1 MLKTL
6 RARGLSDTSLKEI
19 ALALMVLDHIH
30 YFFSFTGAV
39 PEWFSMLGRV
49 SAPLFLFCTAEGFA
63 HTHDRRT
70 YLLRLWGMGAGM
82 GLVQFVIGVGLG
94 RRADGFY
101 PMNGILRDLTVAC
114 LLWQGIDW
122 LRQRRLGRALAL
134 VGGVGVLW
142 PVVSLALVAALPPAG
157 QLPLYFLSWTVLPNW
172 AFSTDGGVWFILG
185 GVLLYALRG
194 RRKIQVLAWAAWAF
208 WIDMGSV
215 SYLLLLLGLYD
226 RTMSAISTLHLPFLL
241 PLGIGLVLG
250 IVLITRALERA
261 MAAHPHPSYFIILG
275 FLLGSVF
282 EIFPGVP
289 QGLSLP
295 VCILTFAA
303 GFSAIFFL
311 SRMEMKKEQLRE

>member
-142 PVVSLALVAALPPAG
+142 PAVSLALVAALPPAG

-215 SYLLLLLGLYD
+215 SYLLQMGGGVSLGQAMLLSYQWMEVFAAPLMLLYNGQRGAGHKQLFYWFYPAHVYGLYAV
-226 RTMSAISTLHLPFLL
+226 SC
-241 PLGIGLVLG
+241 VW
-250 IVLITRALERA
+250 
-261 MAAHPHPSYFIILG
+261 ILFRG
-275 FLLGSVF
+275 
-282 EIFPGVP
+282 
-289 QGLSLP
+289 
-295 VCILTFAA
+295 
-303 GFSAIFFL
+303 
-311 SRMEMKKEQLRE
+311 

>member
-142 PVVSLALVAALPPAG
+142 PAVSLALVAALPPAG

-215 SYLLLLLGLYD
+215 SYLLRMGGGVSLGQAMLLSYQWMEVFAAPLMLLYNGQRGAGHKQMFYWFYPAHVYGLY
-226 RTMSAISTLHLPFLL
+226 LL
-241 PLGIGLVLG
+241 SCVW
-250 IVLITRALERA
+250 
-261 MAAHPHPSYFIILG
+261 ILFRG
-275 FLLGSVF
+275 
-282 EIFPGVP
+282 
-289 QGLSLP
+289 
-295 VCILTFAA
+295 
-303 GFSAIFFL
+303 
-311 SRMEMKKEQLRE
+311 

>member
-142 PVVSLALVAALPPAG
+142 PAVSLALVAALPPAG

-194 RRKIQVLAWAAWAF
+194 RRKIQVLAWAAWVF

-215 SYLLLLLGLYD
+215 SYLLRMGGGVSLGQAMLLSYQWMEVFAAPLMLLYNGQRGAGHKQLFYWFYPAHVYGLYAV
-226 RTMSAISTLHLPFLL
+226 SCAW
-241 PLGIGLVLG
+241 
-250 IVLITRALERA
+250 
-261 MAAHPHPSYFIILG
+261 ILFRG
-275 FLLGSVF
+275 
-282 EIFPGVP
+282 
-289 QGLSLP
+289 
-295 VCILTFAA
+295 
-303 GFSAIFFL
+303 
-311 SRMEMKKEQLRE
+311 

>member
-82 GLVQFVIGVGLG
+82 GLVQFVIGIGLG

-142 PVVSLALVAALPPAG
+142 PAVSLALVAALPPAG

-215 SYLLLLLGLYD
+215 SYLLRMGGGVSLGQAMLLSYQWMEVFAAPLMLLYNGQRGAGHKQLFYWFYPAHVYGLYAV
-226 RTMSAISTLHLPFLL
+226 SC
-241 PLGIGLVLG
+241 VW
-250 IVLITRALERA
+250 
-261 MAAHPHPSYFIILG
+261 ILFRG
-275 FLLGSVF
+275 
-282 EIFPGVP
+282 
-289 QGLSLP
+289 
-295 VCILTFAA
+295 
-303 GFSAIFFL
+303 
-311 SRMEMKKEQLRE
+311 

>member
-142 PVVSLALVAALPPAG
+142 PAVSLALVAALPPAG

-194 RRKIQVLAWAAWAF
+194 RRKIQVLTWAAWAF

-215 SYLLLLLGLYD
+215 SYLLRMGG
-226 RTMSAISTLHLPFLL
+226 
-241 PLGIGLVLG
+241 GIGLG
-250 IVLITRALERA
+250 QA
-261 MAAHPHPSYFIILG
+261 MLLSYQWME
-275 FLLGSVF
+275 V
-282 EIFPGVP
+282 
-289 QGLSLP
+289 
-295 VCILTFAA
+295 FAA
-303 GFSAIFFL
+303 PLMLLYNGQRGAGH
-311 SRMEMKKEQLRE
+311 KQLFYWFYPAHVYGLYAVSCVWILFRG

>member
-70 YLLRLWGMGAGM
+70 YLLRLWAMGAGM

-122 LRQRRLGRALAL
+122 LRQHRLGRALAL

-142 PVVSLALVAALPPAG
+142 PAVSLALVAALPPAG

-194 RRKIQVLAWAAWAF
+194 HRKIQVLAWAAWAF

-215 SYLLLLLGLYD
+215 SYLLRMGGGISLGQAMLLSYQWMEVFAAPLMLLYNGQRGAGHKQLFYWFYPAHVYGLYAV
-226 RTMSAISTLHLPFLL
+226 SC
-241 PLGIGLVLG
+241 VW
-250 IVLITRALERA
+250 
-261 MAAHPHPSYFIILG
+261 ILFRG
-275 FLLGSVF
+275 
-282 EIFPGVP
+282 
-289 QGLSLP
+289 
-295 VCILTFAA
+295 
-303 GFSAIFFL
+303 
-311 SRMEMKKEQLRE
+311 

>member
-82 GLVQFVIGVGLG
+82 GLVQFVIGIGLG

-142 PVVSLALVAALPPAG
+142 PAVSLSLVAALPPAG

-172 AFSTDGGVWFILG
+172 AFSTDGGVGFILG

-215 SYLLLLLGLYD
+215 SYLLRMGGGISLGQAMLLSYQWMEVFAAPLMLLYNGQRGAGHKQLFYWFYPAHVYGLY
-226 RTMSAISTLHLPFLL
+226 LL
-241 PLGIGLVLG
+241 SCVW
-250 IVLITRALERA
+250 
-261 MAAHPHPSYFIILG
+261 ILFRG
-275 FLLGSVF
+275 
-282 EIFPGVP
+282 
-289 QGLSLP
+289 
-295 VCILTFAA
+295 
-303 GFSAIFFL
+303 
-311 SRMEMKKEQLRE
+311 

>member
-82 GLVQFVIGVGLG
+82 GLVQFVVGVGLG

-142 PVVSLALVAALPPAG
+142 PAVSLALVAALPPAG

-215 SYLLLLLGLYD
+215 SYLLRMGGGVSLGQAMLLSYQWMEVFAAPLMLLYNGQRGAGHKQLFYWFYPAHVYGLYAV
-226 RTMSAISTLHLPFLL
+226 SC
-241 PLGIGLVLG
+241 VW
-250 IVLITRALERA
+250 
-261 MAAHPHPSYFIILG
+261 ILFRG
-275 FLLGSVF
+275 
-282 EIFPGVP
+282 
-289 QGLSLP
+289 
-295 VCILTFAA
+295 
-303 GFSAIFFL
+303 
-311 SRMEMKKEQLRE
+311 

>member
-142 PVVSLALVAALPPAG
+142 PAVSLALVAALPPAG

-172 AFSTDGGVWFILG
+172 AFSTDGGVGFILG

-215 SYLLLLLGLYD
+215 SYLLRMGGISLGQAMLLSYQWMEVFAAPLMLLYNGQRGAGHKQLFYWFYPAHVYGLYAV
-226 RTMSAISTLHLPFLL
+226 SC
-241 PLGIGLVLG
+241 VW
-250 IVLITRALERA
+250 
-261 MAAHPHPSYFIILG
+261 ILFRG
-275 FLLGSVF
+275 
-282 EIFPGVP
+282 
-289 QGLSLP
+289 
-295 VCILTFAA
+295 
-303 GFSAIFFL
+303 
-311 SRMEMKKEQLRE
+311 

>member
-70 YLLRLWGMGAGM
+70 YLLRLWAMGAGM
-82 GLVQFVIGVGLG
+82 GLVQFVVGVGLG

-142 PVVSLALVAALPPAG
+142 PAVSLALVAALPPAG

-215 SYLLLLLGLYD
+215 SYLLRMGGGISLGQAMLLSYQWMEVFAAPLMLLYNGQRGAGHKQLFYWFYSAHVYGLY
-226 RTMSAISTLHLPFLL
+226 LL
-241 PLGIGLVLG
+241 SCVW
-250 IVLITRALERA
+250 
-261 MAAHPHPSYFIILG
+261 ILFWG
-275 FLLGSVF
+275 
-282 EIFPGVP
+282 
-289 QGLSLP
+289 
-295 VCILTFAA
+295 
-303 GFSAIFFL
+303 
-311 SRMEMKKEQLRE
+311 

>member
-70 YLLRLWGMGAGM
+70 YLLRLWAMGAGM

-122 LRQRRLGRALAL
+122 LRQHRLGRALAL

-142 PVVSLALVAALPPAG
+142 PAVSLALVAALPPAG

-215 SYLLLLLGLYD
+215 SYLLRMGGGVSLGQAMLLSYQWMEVFAAPLMLLYNGQRGAGHKQLFYWFYPAHVYGLYAV
-226 RTMSAISTLHLPFLL
+226 SC
-241 PLGIGLVLG
+241 VW
-250 IVLITRALERA
+250 
-261 MAAHPHPSYFIILG
+261 ILFRG
-275 FLLGSVF
+275 
-282 EIFPGVP
+282 
-289 QGLSLP
+289 
-295 VCILTFAA
+295 
-303 GFSAIFFL
+303 
-311 SRMEMKKEQLRE
+311 

>member
-142 PVVSLALVAALPPAG
+142 PAVSLALVAALPPAG

-215 SYLLLLLGLYD
+215 SYLLRMGGGVSLGQAMLLSYQWMEVFAAPLMLLYNGQRGAGHKQLFYWFYPAHVYGLY
-226 RTMSAISTLHLPFLL
+226 LL
-241 PLGIGLVLG
+241 SCVW
-250 IVLITRALERA
+250 
-261 MAAHPHPSYFIILG
+261 ILFRG
-275 FLLGSVF
+275 
-282 EIFPGVP
+282 
-289 QGLSLP
+289 
-295 VCILTFAA
+295 
-303 GFSAIFFL
+303 
-311 SRMEMKKEQLRE
+311 

>member
-70 YLLRLWGMGAGM
+70 YLLRLWAMGAGM

-101 PMNGILRDLTVAC
+101 PMNGILRDLTVVC

-142 PVVSLALVAALPPAG
+142 PAVSLALVAALPPAG

-194 RRKIQVLAWAAWAF
+194 HRKIQVLAWAAWAF

-215 SYLLLLLGLYD
+215 SYLLRMGGGISLGQAMLLSYQWMEVFAAPLMLLYNGQRGAGHKQLFYWFYPAHVYGLYAV
-226 RTMSAISTLHLPFLL
+226 SC
-241 PLGIGLVLG
+241 VW
-250 IVLITRALERA
+250 
-261 MAAHPHPSYFIILG
+261 ILFRG
-275 FLLGSVF
+275 
-282 EIFPGVP
+282 
-289 QGLSLP
+289 
-295 VCILTFAA
+295 
-303 GFSAIFFL
+303 
-311 SRMEMKKEQLRE
+311 

>member
-70 YLLRLWGMGAGM
+70 YLLRLWAMGAGM
-82 GLVQFVIGVGLG
+82 GLVQFVIGIGLG

-142 PVVSLALVAALPPAG
+142 PAVSLALVAALPPAG

-215 SYLLLLLGLYD
+215 SYLLRMGGGISLGQAMLLSYQWMEVFAAPLMLLYNGQRGAGHKQLFYWFYPAHVYGLYAV
-226 RTMSAISTLHLPFLL
+226 SC
-241 PLGIGLVLG
+241 VW
-250 IVLITRALERA
+250 
-261 MAAHPHPSYFIILG
+261 ILFRG
-275 FLLGSVF
+275 
-282 EIFPGVP
+282 
-289 QGLSLP
+289 
-295 VCILTFAA
+295 
-303 GFSAIFFL
+303 
-311 SRMEMKKEQLRE
+311 

>member
-142 PVVSLALVAALPPAG
+142 PAVSLSLVAALPPAG

-215 SYLLLLLGLYD
+215 SYLMRMGGGVSLGQAMLLSYQWMEVFAAPLMLLYNGQRGAGHKQLFYWFYPAHVYGLY
-226 RTMSAISTLHLPFLL
+226 LL
-241 PLGIGLVLG
+241 SCVW
-250 IVLITRALERA
+250 
-261 MAAHPHPSYFIILG
+261 ILFRG
-275 FLLGSVF
+275 
-282 EIFPGVP
+282 
-289 QGLSLP
+289 
-295 VCILTFAA
+295 
-303 GFSAIFFL
+303 
-311 SRMEMKKEQLRE
+311 

>member
-70 YLLRLWGMGAGM
+70 YLLRLWAMGAGM
-82 GLVQFVIGVGLG
+82 GLVQFAIGIGLG

-142 PVVSLALVAALPPAG
+142 PAVSLALVAALPPAG

-194 RRKIQVLAWAAWAF
+194 HRKIQVLAWAAWAF

-215 SYLLLLLGLYD
+215 SYLLRMGGGISLGQAMLLSYQWMEVFAAPLMLLYNGQRGAGHKQMFYWFYPAHVYGLY
-226 RTMSAISTLHLPFLL
+226 LL
-241 PLGIGLVLG
+241 SCVW
-250 IVLITRALERA
+250 
-261 MAAHPHPSYFIILG
+261 ILFRG
-275 FLLGSVF
+275 
-282 EIFPGVP
+282 
-289 QGLSLP
+289 
-295 VCILTFAA
+295 
-303 GFSAIFFL
+303 
-311 SRMEMKKEQLRE
+311 

>member
-142 PVVSLALVAALPPAG
+142 PAVSLALVAALPPAG

-172 AFSTDGGVWFILG
+172 AFSTDGGVGFILG

-215 SYLLLLLGLYD
+215 SYLLRMGGVSLGQAMLLSYQWMEVFAAPLMLLYNGQRGAGHKQLFYWFYPAHVYGLYAV
-226 RTMSAISTLHLPFLL
+226 SC
-241 PLGIGLVLG
+241 VW
-250 IVLITRALERA
+250 
-261 MAAHPHPSYFIILG
+261 ILFRG
-275 FLLGSVF
+275 
-282 EIFPGVP
+282 
-289 QGLSLP
+289 
-295 VCILTFAA
+295 
-303 GFSAIFFL
+303 
-311 SRMEMKKEQLRE
+311 

>member
-142 PVVSLALVAALPPAG
+142 PAVSLALVAALPPAG

-215 SYLLLLLGLYD
+215 SYLLRMGGGISLGQAMLLSYEWMEVFAAPLMLLYNGQRGAGHKQLFYWFYPAHVYGLYAV
-226 RTMSAISTLHLPFLL
+226 SCAW
-241 PLGIGLVLG
+241 
-250 IVLITRALERA
+250 
-261 MAAHPHPSYFIILG
+261 ILFRG
-275 FLLGSVF
+275 
-282 EIFPGVP
+282 
-289 QGLSLP
+289 
-295 VCILTFAA
+295 
-303 GFSAIFFL
+303 
-311 SRMEMKKEQLRE
+311 

>member
-82 GLVQFVIGVGLG
+82 GLIQFVIGVGLG

-142 PVVSLALVAALPPAG
+142 PAVSLALVAALPPAG

-194 RRKIQVLAWAAWAF
+194 RRKIQVLAWAAWVF

-215 SYLLLLLGLYD
+215 SYLLRMGGGVSLGQAMLLSYQWMEVFAAPLMLLYNGQRGAGHKQLFYWFYPAHVYGLYAV
-226 RTMSAISTLHLPFLL
+226 SC
-241 PLGIGLVLG
+241 VW
-250 IVLITRALERA
+250 
-261 MAAHPHPSYFIILG
+261 ILFRG
-275 FLLGSVF
+275 
-282 EIFPGVP
+282 
-289 QGLSLP
+289 
-295 VCILTFAA
+295 
-303 GFSAIFFL
+303 
-311 SRMEMKKEQLRE
+311 

>member
-63 HTHDRRT
+63 HTHDRTT
-70 YLLRLWGMGAGM
+70 YLLRLWAMGAGM

-142 PVVSLALVAALPPAG
+142 PAVSLALVAALPPAG

-215 SYLLLLLGLYD
+215 SYLLRMGGGVSLGQAMLLSYQWMEVFAAPLMLLYNGQRGAGHKQLFYWFYPAHVYGLYAV
-226 RTMSAISTLHLPFLL
+226 SCAW
-241 PLGIGLVLG
+241 
-250 IVLITRALERA
+250 
-261 MAAHPHPSYFIILG
+261 ILFRG
-275 FLLGSVF
+275 
-282 EIFPGVP
+282 
-289 QGLSLP
+289 
-295 VCILTFAA
+295 
-303 GFSAIFFL
+303 
-311 SRMEMKKEQLRE
+311 

>member
-1 MLKTL
+1 MLKTM
-6 RARGLSDTSLKEI
+6 RAKGLSGTALKEI

-30 YFFSFTGAV
+30 YFFAFTGAV

-63 HTHDRRT
+63 RTHDRRT
-70 YLLRLWGMGAGM
+70 YLLRLWAMGAGM

-142 PVVSLALVAALPPAG
+142 PAVSLALVAALPPAG

-215 SYLLLLLGLYD
+215 SYLLRMGGGISLGQAMLLSYQWMEVFAAPLMLLYNGQRGAGHKQLFYWFYPAHLLALGL
-226 RTMSAISTLHLPFLL
+226 
-241 PLGIGLVLG
+241 
-250 IVLITRALERA
+250 
-261 MAAHPHPSYFIILG
+261 
-275 FLLGSVF
+275 
-282 EIFPGVP
+282 
-289 QGLSLP
+289 
-295 VCILTFAA
+295 
-303 GFSAIFFL
+303 
-311 SRMEMKKEQLRE
+311 LRLAVM

>member
-142 PVVSLALVAALPPAG
+142 PAVSLALVAALPPAG

-215 SYLLLLLGLYD
+215 SYLLRMGGGVSLGQAMLLSYQWMEVFAAPLMLLYNGQRGAGHKQLFYWFYPAHVYGLYAV
-226 RTMSAISTLHLPFLL
+226 SC
-241 PLGIGLVLG
+241 VW
-250 IVLITRALERA
+250 
-261 MAAHPHPSYFIILG
+261 ILFRG
-275 FLLGSVF
+275 
-282 EIFPGVP
+282 
-289 QGLSLP
+289 
-295 VCILTFAA
+295 
-303 GFSAIFFL
+303 
-311 SRMEMKKEQLRE
+311 

>member
-142 PVVSLALVAALPPAG
+142 PAVSLALVAALPPAG

-194 RRKIQVLAWAAWAF
+194 HRKIQVLAWAAWAF

-215 SYLLLLLGLYD
+215 SYLLRMGGGISLGQAMLLSYQWMEVFAAPLMLLYNGQRGAGHKQLFYWFYPAHVYGLYAV
-226 RTMSAISTLHLPFLL
+226 SC
-241 PLGIGLVLG
+241 VW
-250 IVLITRALERA
+250 
-261 MAAHPHPSYFIILG
+261 ILFRG
-275 FLLGSVF
+275 
-282 EIFPGVP
+282 
-289 QGLSLP
+289 
-295 VCILTFAA
+295 
-303 GFSAIFFL
+303 
-311 SRMEMKKEQLRE
+311 

>member
-70 YLLRLWGMGAGM
+70 YLLRLWAMGAGM

-142 PVVSLALVAALPPAG
+142 PAVSLALVAALPPAG

-172 AFSTDGGVWFILG
+172 AFSTDGGVGFILG

-215 SYLLLLLGLYD
+215 SYLLRMGGGVSLGQAMLLSYQWMEVFAAPLMLLYNGQRGAGHKQLFYWFYPAHVYGLY
-226 RTMSAISTLHLPFLL
+226 LL
-241 PLGIGLVLG
+241 SCVW
-250 IVLITRALERA
+250 
-261 MAAHPHPSYFIILG
+261 ILFRG
-275 FLLGSVF
+275 
-282 EIFPGVP
+282 
-289 QGLSLP
+289 
-295 VCILTFAA
+295 
-303 GFSAIFFL
+303 
-311 SRMEMKKEQLRE
+311 

>member
-82 GLVQFVIGVGLG
+82 GLLQFVIGVGLG

-142 PVVSLALVAALPPAG
+142 PAVSLALVAALPPAG

-215 SYLLLLLGLYD
+215 SYLLRMGGGISLGQAMLLSYQWMEVFAAPLMLLYNGQRGAGHKQLFYWFYPAHVYGLYAV
-226 RTMSAISTLHLPFLL
+226 SC
-241 PLGIGLVLG
+241 VW
-250 IVLITRALERA
+250 
-261 MAAHPHPSYFIILG
+261 ILFRG
-275 FLLGSVF
+275 
-282 EIFPGVP
+282 
-289 QGLSLP
+289 
-295 VCILTFAA
+295 
-303 GFSAIFFL
+303 
-311 SRMEMKKEQLRE
+311 

>member
-63 HTHDRRT
+63 HTYDRRT
-70 YLLRLWGMGAGM
+70 YLLRLWAMGAGM
-82 GLVQFVIGVGLG
+82 GLVQFVVGVGLG

-142 PVVSLALVAALPPAG
+142 PAVSLALVAALPPAG

-215 SYLLLLLGLYD
+215 SYLLRMGGGISLGQAMLLSYQWMEVFAAPLMLLYNGQRGAGHKQLFYWFYPAHVYGLYAV
-226 RTMSAISTLHLPFLL
+226 SC
-241 PLGIGLVLG
+241 VW
-250 IVLITRALERA
+250 
-261 MAAHPHPSYFIILG
+261 ILFRG
-275 FLLGSVF
+275 
-282 EIFPGVP
+282 
-289 QGLSLP
+289 
-295 VCILTFAA
+295 
-303 GFSAIFFL
+303 
-311 SRMEMKKEQLRE
+311 

>member
-142 PVVSLALVAALPPAG
+142 PAVSLALVAALPPAG

-172 AFSTDGGVWFILG
+172 AFSTDGGVGFILG

-194 RRKIQVLAWAAWAF
+194 RRKIQVLAWAAWVF

-215 SYLLLLLGLYD
+215 SYLLRMGGVSLGQAMLLSYQWMEVFAAPLMLLYNGQRGAGHKQLFYWFYPAHVYGLY
-226 RTMSAISTLHLPFLL
+226 LL
-241 PLGIGLVLG
+241 SCVW
-250 IVLITRALERA
+250 
-261 MAAHPHPSYFIILG
+261 ILFRG
-275 FLLGSVF
+275 
-282 EIFPGVP
+282 
-289 QGLSLP
+289 
-295 VCILTFAA
+295 
-303 GFSAIFFL
+303 
-311 SRMEMKKEQLRE
+311 

>member
-82 GLVQFVIGVGLG
+82 GLVQFVVGVGLG

-142 PVVSLALVAALPPAG
+142 PAVSLALVAALPPAG

-194 RRKIQVLAWAAWAF
+194 HRKIQVLAWAAWAF

-215 SYLLLLLGLYD
+215 SYLLRMGGGISLGQAMLLSYQWMEVFAAPLMLLYNGQRGAGHKQLFYWFYPAHVYGLY
-226 RTMSAISTLHLPFLL
+226 LL
-241 PLGIGLVLG
+241 SCVW
-250 IVLITRALERA
+250 
-261 MAAHPHPSYFIILG
+261 ILFRG
-275 FLLGSVF
+275 
-282 EIFPGVP
+282 
-289 QGLSLP
+289 
-295 VCILTFAA
+295 
-303 GFSAIFFL
+303 
-311 SRMEMKKEQLRE
+311 

>member
-6 RARGLSDTSLKEI
+6 RAKGLSDTSLKEI

-70 YLLRLWGMGAGM
+70 YLLRLWAMGAGM

-142 PVVSLALVAALPPAG
+142 PAVSLALVAALPPAG

-194 RRKIQVLAWAAWAF
+194 RRKIQILAWAAWAF

-215 SYLLLLLGLYD
+215 SYLLRMGGGISLGQAMLLSYQWMEVFAAPLMLLYNGQRGAGYKQLFYWFYPAHVYGLY
-226 RTMSAISTLHLPFLL
+226 LL
-241 PLGIGLVLG
+241 SCVW
-250 IVLITRALERA
+250 
-261 MAAHPHPSYFIILG
+261 ILFRG
-275 FLLGSVF
+275 
-282 EIFPGVP
+282 
-289 QGLSLP
+289 
-295 VCILTFAA
+295 
-303 GFSAIFFL
+303 
-311 SRMEMKKEQLRE
+311 